1 MIHLQF
7 TDRFQRA
14 YNDLTDQ
21 DTERVK
27 KALRLLAENPRH
39 PSLRVKRVQGTDRIW
54 EARAS
59 LTIRLTFEIHGDWIV
74 LRNVGAHDEA
84 LKKP

>member
-1 MIHLQF
+1 MRLDY

-21 DTERVK
+21 DAERVK
-27 KALRLLAENPRH
+27 KALRLLVENPRH
-39 PSLRVKRVQGTDRIW
+39 PSLHVKRVQGTDRIW

-59 LTIRLTFEIHGDWIV
+59 LSIRLTFEMQGDLIV
-74 LRNVGAHDEA
+74 LRNVGAHDET

>member
-1 MIHLQF
+1 MRF
-7 TDRFQRA
+7 EYTDHFQRA

-21 DTERVK
+21 DAERVK
-27 KALRLLAENPRH
+27 RAPRLLVENPRH

-59 LTIRLTFEIHGDWIV
+59 LSIRLTFEMQGNWIV
-74 LRNVGAHDEA
+74 LRNVGAHDET
-84 LKKP
+84 LEKP

>member
-1 MIHLQF
+1 MRLED
-7 TDRFQRA
+7 TDRFQQA

-21 DTERVK
+21 DAERVK
-27 KALRLLAENPRH
+27 KALRWLVENPRH

-59 LTIRLTFEIHGDWIV
+59 LSIRLTFEMHGELIV
-74 LRNVGAHDEA
+74 LRNVGVHDET
-84 LKKP
+84 LKRP

>member
-1 MIHLQF
+1 MRLQY

-14 YNDLTDQ
+14 YNELDD
-21 DTERVK
+21 DDAERVK
-27 KALRLLAENPRH
+27 KAIRLLAADPRY
-39 PSLRVKRVQGTDRIW
+39 PGLRVKKMQGTENIW

-59 LTIRLTFEIHGDWIV
+59 RLLRLTFEMHGDLIV
-74 LRNVGAHDEA
+74 LRNVGAHDVT

>member
-1 MIHLQF
+1 MRF
-7 TDRFQRA
+7 EYTDRFQRA

-21 DTERVK
+21 DAERVK
-27 KALRLLAENPRH
+27 KALRLLVENPRH

-59 LTIRLTFEIHGDWIV
+59 LSIRLTFEMQGDLIV
-74 LRNVGAHDEA
+74 LRNVGAHDEM